1 MVMCKI
7 VTHSDRCKIERK
19 ENNVGS
25 CQLLYLLVLISA
37 SFLGQIKLWFNS
49 LKYHSAEVVL
59 HPQNVIQTNAVRMN
73 VTRARQRKLF
83 FANFK
88 VDFRR
93 RLEFCCICQSLQK
106 SFKRFKRRQI
116 IFFVVVVTILT
127 ALLLRKHRMIPN
139 EVKRNSNQIEFQ
151 LN

>member
-37 SFLGQIKLWFNS
+37 SFLGHIKLWFNS

-59 HPQNVIQTNAVRMN
+59 HPQSVIQTNAVRMN

-106 SFKRFKRRQI
+106 SFKRLKRRQI
-116 IFFVVVVTILT
+116 IFFVVVTILT